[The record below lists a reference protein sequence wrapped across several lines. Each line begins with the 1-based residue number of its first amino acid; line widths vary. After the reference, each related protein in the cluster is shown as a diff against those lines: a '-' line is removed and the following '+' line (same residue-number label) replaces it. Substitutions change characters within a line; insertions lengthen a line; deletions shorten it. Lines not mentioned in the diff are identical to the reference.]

1 MYKHISANEREYIA
15 VQKVRGISNR
25 RIARCLGRDLS
36 TVKREIRRNRSGLTG
51 GYSAIRAQH
60 KAEERGALARRR
72 HPLKNRGVYSYVL
85 ERLRWGWS
93 PEQIAGRLRRV
104 EYPGDSDWSICHE
117 TIYRFIYDDRN
128 HNKQLFEFLPRKQKR
143 RRKQTGRSVHKL
155 RIPQR
160 ISIHDRPEA
169 IDGRI
174 EFGHWEGDS
183 VEGRRSDKDGIHTEA
198 ERLTDFYAA
207 IKVDAITG
215 PEALK
220 AQRQIFDGLP
230 AIARKSVTLDN
241 GRENHLH
248 FRLRDELGIQTYFC
262 DPYSSWQRG
271 CNEHHNGL
279 LRRYL
284 PKGTSFRDLTQEEL
298 DDMVWEINNR
308 PRKRLG
314 YNTPQEMFTR
324 ELEESAGGHF

>member
-1 MYKHISANEREYIA
+1 MYSHINGSERDLIA
-15 VQKVRGISNR
+15 VWKSQGISIR
-25 RIARCLGRDLS
+25 SIAKKLGRS
-36 TVKREIRRNRSGLTG
+36 PASVSREIRRNQFGLTG
-51 GYSAIRAQH
+51 GYSAICAQH
-60 KAEERGALARRR
+60 KAQERAALARRR
-72 HPLKNRGVYSYVL
+72 HPLKNREVYSYVL

-93 PEQIAGRLRRV
+93 PEQIAGRLWRV
-104 EYPGDSDWSICHE
+104 EHPKDPDWSICPE
-117 TIYRFIYDDRN
+117 TIYRFIYDDSNR
-128 HNKQLFEFLPRKQKR
+128 HKQLFEFLPRKQKR

-160 ISIHDRPEA
+160 ISIHDRPKA
-169 IDGRI
+169 IDDRI

-183 VEGRRSDKDGIHTEA
+183 VEGRRNDQDGIHTEA
-198 ERLTDFYAA
+198 ERLTGFYAA
-207 IKVDAITG
+207 IRVDALTG
-215 PEALK
+215 PEALR
-220 AQRQIFDGLP
+220 AQRQVFGGLP

-284 PKGTSFRDLTQEEL
+284 PKGTSFRNLTQKEL

-314 YNTPQEMFTR
+314 YNTPQEEFGQQLKCCT
-324 ELEESAGGHF
+324 SK